1 MQMLLDAQAKVKNK
15 RDYDY
20 QRAGK
25 KVLADEVEDAMLEK
39 YKDWKDRNYG
49 QKEEDEIKQVPKQ
62 AVLDDMYTKNW
73 KYNTSV
79 AELKRVW
86 KGESGQF
93 KAQDLRSWY
102 RIYDS
107 TKIR

>member
-1 MQMLLDAQAKVKNK
+1 MAEMQMLLDAQAKVKNK

-25 KVLADEVEDAMLEK
+25 KVMPDEVEDAMLEK
-39 YKDWKDRNYG
+39 YKDWKDRNFG
-49 QKEEDEIKQVPKQ
+49 KEKQDNVKQ
-62 AVLDDMYTKNW
+62 IPQQALNDDMYIKNF

-86 KGESGQF
+86 KGEEGQF
-93 KAQDLRSWY
+93 KA
-102 RIYDS
+102 
-107 TKIR
+107 